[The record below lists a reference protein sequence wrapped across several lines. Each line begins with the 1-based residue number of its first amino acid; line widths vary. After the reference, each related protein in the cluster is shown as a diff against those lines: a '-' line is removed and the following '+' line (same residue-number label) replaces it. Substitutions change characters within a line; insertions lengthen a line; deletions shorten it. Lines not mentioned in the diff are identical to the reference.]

1 MSRIEA
7 ALRNVGAKGE
17 KGLIAYVMAGDPNLE
32 ESAKIILEI
41 ERGGADLIEIGIPFS
56 DPIADGPTIQKAS
69 ERALQQG
76 VHVRNV
82 LDLVLDLRRQ
92 TKIPLILMSYCNP
105 IYVFGIKRF
114 FKEAK
119 RVGVDGLIIPDLPPE
134 EARDFILQSRKTGV
148 DLIFLAA
155 PTTPQE
161 RLEKIIKVVTGFLYY
176 VPLTGVTGSELRG
189 KEAIGER
196 IRRIKLLTE
205 KPVAVGFGISK
216 PEEAREIG
224 SEADAVIVGSAL
236 VRIIETASKDP
247 AYLTSLSTFVASLK
261 QALLS

>member
-7 ALRNVGAKGE
+7 ALRNVAMKGE
-17 KGLIAYVMAGDPNLE
+17 KGLIAYVMAGDPGLE

-41 ERGGADLIEIGIPFS
+41 EKGGADLIEIGIPFS

-76 VHVRNV
+76 VNVRNV
-82 LDLVLDLRRQ
+82 LDLIADLRRQ
-92 TKIPLILMSYCNP
+92 TKIPFILMSYCNP
-105 IYVFGIKRF
+105 IYVFGIERF

-119 RVGVDGLIIPDLPPE
+119 SAGVDGLIVPDLPPE
-134 EARDFILQSRKTGV
+134 EARDFILQSRRTLI

-155 PTTPQE
+155 PTTPVE

-196 IRRIKLLTE
+196 IRRIKSLTE
-205 KPVAVGFGISK
+205 KPVAVGFGISR
-216 PEEAREIG
+216 PEEAREIA
-224 SEADAVIVGSAL
+224 SDADAVIVGSAL
-236 VRIIETASKDP
+236 VRIIETASCDP
-247 AYLTSLSTFVASLK
+247 AYLSRLSTFVTSLK
-261 QALLS
+261 HALRS